1 MSPLFLVLLAPAA
14 FAAETSLDFQRDV
27 RPILSNH
34 CYQCHGPDEHG
45 RKAGLRLDIREEAL
59 KPAKS
64 GDLAIVPGKPADS
77 HLVTRILTR
86 DEDEIM
92 PPPQAKK
99 PITDAQREILKRWIS
114 EGAPYAPHWA
124 YKMPVKAAVPQVS
137 KLKLAS
143 AEWNESNNPIDGF
156 IAQKLV
162 SGGLKPSAKAA
173 PEALIRRLYL
183 DLTGL
188 PPAADDV
195 KAITPQSYEALVD
208 KLLDSPQY
216 GERWARRWLDLAR
229 YADTN
234 GYEKDRERSIWPYRD
249 WVIRALNADMP
260 FNQFTIEQ
268 IAGDMLLEKRMK
280 DEGGRRKDNPGF
292 FGSDA
297 QLSHF
302 IPQTSIDLQTATGFH
317 RNTMLNEEGG
327 IDPLEF
333 RFHAMTDRVATTSA
347 TWLGLTMQCTQCH
360 THKYDSITHTEYY
373 GVMAFL
379 NNADEPELDLPDEK
393 AAGKASQNLQK
404 AAAMLKELPGKWP
417 NQKAG
422 KTIDTA
428 FSDWLKA
435 GRQSALTW
443 NTLKPVKAVTNMPLL
458 TIQPDGAMLGS
469 GDITKA
475 DTYQITLAPAAAAV
489 RAIRLEVLPHESLPA
504 HGPGMCYYEGPRGD
518 FFMGEFKVSVNG
530 KPLKI
535 SSATESYS
543 KNNFGVNPTSAM
555 LATDGDPQTGWSCA
569 GHFGKRDEA
578 VFVLAEAI
586 PANASIR
593 IEMMFGRHY
602 ACPLG
607 HFRLSATDAPKAVAH
622 DMDSDIAALLHKP
635 DSALSTAE
643 KQVLFES
650 FMLSAPELAAQAKII
665 RNLRNPPALTHT
677 LVMRERP
684 TDNPRPTHRHHRGEF
699 TQPKELVS
707 PATLSVLHPFPKDA
721 PKNRLGFALWLASP
735 QNPLTPRVVVN
746 RAWAAFFGQGIVK
759 TVDDFGYQ
767 GSLPSHPELLDWL
780 AADFVEKG
788 WSMKKLHR
796 LIVTSAAYQ
805 QSADHGSSDAQSI
818 DPQNI
823 LLSHSPRV
831 RLEAEIIRDSML
843 KAAGILNPQ
852 IGGPSVYPPQPE
864 SVTEAAYG
872 RFQWKPSTGADRYRR
887 SLYTFSKRTAP
898 FALFTTFDG
907 PTGEACLVKRET
919 SNSALQALTTM
930 NDIIVTEA
938 AQALGK
944 LIANHPGSDVEK
956 LRLLYLRVLARQPD
970 ATELGLTSQFVEH
983 QRTRLQKGE
992 LNATTITGSKTA
1004 DDRQAAIWTLAAR
1017 ALFNLDEFITKN

>member
-1 MSPLFLVLLAPAA
+1 MSRLFFALFAPAA
-14 FAAETSLDFQRDV
+14 FAAGSSLDFQRDV

-45 RKAGLRLDIREEAL
+45 RKSGLRLDIREEAL

-64 GDLAIVPGKPADS
+64 GDLAVVPGKIAES
-77 HLVTRILTR
+77 HLVTRILSQ

-99 PITDAQREILKRWIS
+99 PITEAQRETLKRWIS

-124 YKMPVKAAVPQVS
+124 YKAPIKAPVPKISA
-137 KLKLAS
+137 LKLAK
-143 AEWNESNNPIDGF
+143 AEWDGSNNPIDGF

-162 SGGLKPSAKAA
+162 AEGLKPSPKAT

-183 DLTGL
+183 DLIGL
-188 PPAADDV
+188 PPTAEEVRAF
-195 KAITPQSYEALVD
+195 TPQSYEATVD

-249 WVIRALNADMP
+249 WVIAALNADMP
-260 FNQFTIEQ
+260 FDQFTIEQ
-268 IAGDMLLEKRMK
+268 IAGDMLP
-280 DEGGRRKDNPGF
+280 N
-292 FGSDA
+292 A
-297 QLSHF
+297 
-302 IPQTSIDLQTATGFH
+302 TLQKKIATGFH

-360 THKYDSITHTEYY
+360 SHKYDAITHTEYY

-379 NNADEPELDLPDEK
+379 NNADEPDMDLPDEK
-393 AAGKASQNLQK
+393 IAAKHRQNLQK
-404 AAAMLKELPGKWP
+404 AAALLKELPGKWP
-417 NQKAG
+417 NPKAG
-422 KTIDTA
+422 KPIDTA
-428 FSDWLKA
+428 FNDWLKTE
-435 GRQSALTW
+435 RQRAVAWS
-443 NTLKPVKAVTNMPLL
+443 TLKTLKASTNMPLL
-458 TIQPDGAMLGS
+458 TLQPDGSLLGS

-475 DTYQITLAPAAAAV
+475 DTYQIALAPSTKAV
-489 RAIRLEVLPHESLPA
+489 RAIRLEALPHDSLPA
-504 HGPGMCYYEGPRGD
+504 HGPGMCHYEGPKGD

-530 KPLKI
+530 KPAKI
-535 SSATESYS
+535 ASATESYG
-543 KNNFGVNPTSAM
+543 KNNFGKNPVSAM

-569 GHFGKRDEA
+569 GHDGKRDEA

-586 PANASIR
+586 PANASIS

-607 HFRLSATDAPKAVAH
+607 HFRLSTTDVSTAVAR
-622 DMDSDIAALLHKP
+622 DMDEAVTALLQKPDAAL
-635 DSALSTAE
+635 SAAE
-643 KQVLFES
+643 KQQLFEH
-650 FMLSAPELAAQAKII
+650 FMLSAPELEAQAKVI
-665 RNLRNPPALTHT
+665 RNLRAPPALPVS

-684 TDNPRPTHRHHRGEF
+684 ASNPRLTHRHHRGEF

-707 PATLSVLHPFPKDA
+707 PGTLSVLHPFPKDA
-721 PKNRLGFALWLASP
+721 PKNRLGFARWLASP
-735 QNPLTPRVVVN
+735 KNPLTPRVVVN
-746 RAWAAFFGQGIVK
+746 RAWATFFGRGLVK
-759 TVDDFGYQ
+759 TVEDFGYQ
-767 GSLPSHPELLDWL
+767 GDLPSHPELLDWL

-788 WSMKKLHR
+788 WSMKKLHK
-796 LIVTSAAYQ
+796 LIVTSATYQ
-805 QSADHGSSDAQSI
+805 QSAESTSNIAQSK
-818 DPQNI
+818 DPLNI
-823 LLSHSPRV
+823 FLSHSPRV

-843 KAAGILNPQ
+843 KAAGILNPK
-852 IGGPSVYPPQPE
+852 IGGPSVYPPQPD

-872 RFQWKPSTGADRYRR
+872 KFQWKPSTGADRYRR

-944 LIANHPGSDVEK
+944 LIASHSGSDADK
-956 LRLLYLRVLARQPD
+956 LQLLYLRVLSRQPD
-970 ATELGLTSQFVEH
+970 ADELSLTAQFINH

-992 LNATTITGSKTA
+992 LDAAKITGSPE
-1004 DDRQAAIWTLAAR
+1004 AAAWTLAAR